1 MAHERDVEVRVEAG
15 HAFSVHRLRGLEEVS
30 RPFAHDIE
38 LLSENDQIALED
50 VLGTTL
56 DLELVVDD
64 RKIRH
69 IHGHVTRFAY
79 AGTHGSFARY
89 RARVEPWLVLLG
101 RTRDQRIFQQ
111 MSVVDIVEQIF
122 GQHSGTYVSRLNA
135 AYPARDYCVQYGET
149 DLDFVERLLEEE
161 GIFYF
166 FEHAAGRHE
175 LVLIDDVATSTAADG
190 YAEVPFF
197 PEDSLARR
205 DRDHLFDWE
214 SALAICPGATVMRSY
229 DFAKPTAD
237 LEVRERD
244 PRDHAAA
251 EGEVYAFPD
260 RYQDTE
266 RGRTLA
272 RIRLEECQAEHAR
285 LIGHGTAAGLAAGG
299 RFKLTGYPRRDQNR
313 EYFITRVAHDLLAD
327 TLRSDRD
334 TADDEPYRCR
344 IEVQPLDRPYRPA
357 RRHARPLVAGPETA
371 VVTGPAGEEIHTDE
385 HSRVKVQFHWD
396 RQGAKDEHSSCW
408 IRVSQAWAGPGF
420 GAIVIPRIGQEV
432 VVDFLHGDPDQPLIT
447 GRVYNGLAKPPYALP
462 ADKTQSG
469 LKSNSSKGGGGSNEL
484 RFEDMKGSEEV
495 YLHAEKNETIRV
507 ENDKAESIG
516 HDETIDIGNDRT
528 ETVGHD
534 ETMSVGNNRSRQ
546 VAVDETVAVG
556 ANQTITIGM
565 NRSDT
570 VAANE
575 TRTVAQAQQQSVGG
589 LRNVSVGA
597 AQSHQV
603 GASDS
608 WVVGA
613 NRTVGIGQRQTTNVG
628 KDRSATIGSN
638 ESVDVGKDAS
648 FSIGKKLSITA
659 GDEITLTT
667 GKASITMKKDGT
679 IVIKGKDLKIEGSG
693 KIDVKASKNVTMKG
707 QKILQN

>member
-1 MAHERDVEVRVEAG
+1 MAGARDVQVRIDAD
-15 HAFSVHRLRGLEEVS
+15 HAFDFLYLRGRETVS

-38 LLSENDQIALED
+38 LSSESDQVPLED

-56 DLELVVDD
+56 GLEIVVAD
-64 RKIRH
+64 RKRRH

-89 RARVEPWLVLLG
+89 RVRLEPWLVLLG
-101 RTRDQRIFQQ
+101 RTRDQRIFQEK
-111 MSVVDIVEQIF
+111 SVVEIVEQIF
-122 GQHSGTYVSRLNA
+122 DEHGGTFVNRLTAGYPSRE
-135 AYPARDYCVQYGET
+135 YCVQYGES

-166 FEHAAGRHE
+166 FEHEEGRHE
-175 LVLIDDVATSTAADG
+175 LVLIDDVATSTATAG
-190 YAEVPFF
+190 YARVPYF
-197 PEDSLARR
+197 PKDDLARR

-229 DFAKPTAD
+229 DFTKPNAD

-244 PRDHAAA
+244 PCQHAAA
-251 EGEVYAFPD
+251 EGEIFAFPD
-260 RYQDTE
+260 RYHETE
-266 RGRTLA
+266 RGRALA
-272 RIRLEECQAEHAR
+272 RIRLEECQTGHAR
-285 LIGHGTAAGLAAGG
+285 LIGHGTAAGLAAGA
-299 RFKLTGYPRRDQNR
+299 RFALEGYPRRDQNR
-313 EYFITRVAHDLLAD
+313 DYFITEVAHEIKSDA
-327 TLRSDRD
+327 LRSGKE
-334 TADDEPYRCR
+334 TPEDEPYLCR
-344 IEVQPLDRPYRPA
+344 IEVQPLDRPFRPE
-357 RRHARPLVAGPETA
+357 RRHVRPLVAGPETA
-371 VVTGPAGEEIHTDE
+371 VVTGPAGEEIHTDA

-396 RQGAKDEHSSCW
+396 REGAKDENSSCW

-447 GRVYNGLAKPPYALP
+447 GRVYNGLAQPPYPLP
-462 ADKTQSG
+462 ANKTQSG

-484 RFEDMKGSEEV
+484 RFEDKKGDEEV
-495 YLHAEKNETIRV
+495 YLHAEKDENIRV
-507 ENDKAESIG
+507 ENDKTESVG
-516 HDETIDIGNDRT
+516 HDETIEIGNDRT
-528 ETVGHD
+528 ESVGHD
-534 ETMSVGNNRSRQ
+534 ETLSVGNDRSRQ
-546 VAVDETVAVG
+546 VAANETVAVG
-556 ANQTITIGM
+556 GNQTITIAM

-570 VAANE
+570 VSANE
-575 TRTVAQAQQQSVGG
+575 TRTVAQAQQQTVGG

-613 NRTVGIGQRQTTNVG
+613 DRSVAIAGNQGTRVGN
-628 KDRSATIGSN
+628 DRSATIGSN
-638 ESVDVGKDAS
+638 ESLDVGK
-648 FSIGKKLSITA
+648 KLAITA

-693 KIDVKASKNVTMKG
+693 KIDAKASKNITMKG

>member
-1 MAHERDVEVRVEAG
+1 MARERDVRVRIDAD
-15 HAFSVHRLRGLEEVS
+15 HAFDFFHLRGRETVS

-38 LLSENDQIALED
+38 LLSENDQIPLED
-50 VLGTTL
+50 VLGATL
-56 DLELVVDD
+56 GLELVVAD
-64 RKIRH
+64 RKLRH

-79 AGTHGSFARY
+79 AGTQGSFARY
-89 RARVEPWLVLLG
+89 RVRLEPWLVLLG
-101 RTRDQRIFQQ
+101 RTRDQRIFQEK
-111 MSVVDIVEQIF
+111 SVVEIVEQIF
-122 GQHSGTYVSRLNA
+122 DEHGGAFVNRLNA
-135 AYPARDYCVQYGET
+135 SYPSREYCVQYGET
-149 DLDFVERLLEEE
+149 DLAFVERLLEEE

-166 FEHAAGRHE
+166 FEHAEGRHE

-190 YAEVPFF
+190 YAEVPYF
-197 PEDSLARR
+197 PEDDLARR

-214 SALAICPGATVMRSY
+214 SALVICPGATVMRSY
-229 DFAKPTAD
+229 DFTKPTAD

-251 EGEVYAFPD
+251 EGEVFAFPD
-260 RYQDTE
+260 RYHDTE

-285 LIGHGTAAGLAAGG
+285 LIGHGTAAGLAAGA

-313 EYFITRVAHDLLAD
+313 EYFIAEVAHEIRAD
-327 TLRSDRD
+327 ALRSGKE
-334 TADDEPYRCR
+334 TPEDEPYRCR
-344 IEVQPLDRPYRPA
+344 IEVQPLDRPFRPL

-396 RQGAKDEHSSCW
+396 REGAKDENSSCW

-447 GRVYNGLAKPPYALP
+447 GRVYNGLAQPPYALP
-462 ADKTQSG
+462 ANKTQSG

-484 RFEDMKGSEEV
+484 RFEDKKGAEEV
-495 YLHAEKNETIRV
+495 YLHAEKDENIRV
-507 ENDKAESIG
+507 ENDKTESVG
-516 HDETIDIGNDRT
+516 HDEAIEIGNDRT
-528 ETVGHD
+528 ESVGHD
-534 ETMSVGNNRSRQ
+534 ETLSVGNNRSRQ

-556 ANQTITIGM
+556 GNQTVTIGM

-570 VAANE
+570 VSANE
-575 TRTVAQAQQQSVGG
+575 TRTVALAQQQSVGG

-613 NRTVGIGQRQTTNVG
+613 NRSVAIGQSQTTRVG
-628 KDRSATIGSN
+628 KDRSANIGSN
-638 ESVDVGKDAS
+638 ESLDVGQDAS